1 MTYGEAATNVLN
13 AWSSTMKNIT
23 GSSDRWLLAGIQG
36 YQLANAAEILR
47 DFDGFSSTNLT
58 SITNLLRDV
67 FYPVN
72 AYFLDTHGG
81 NGPDHYVSSLLHVCL
96 SN

>member
-1 MTYGEAATNVLN
+1 MAYGKAATDVLN
-13 AWSSTMKNIT
+13 AWSTTMKNIA

-36 YQLANAAEILR
+36 YQLAEAAEILR
-47 DFDGFSSTNLT
+47 DFDGFSTTNLT

-81 NGPDHYVSSLLHVCL
+81 NGPDHYVSNVW
-96 SN
+96 